1 MSRFAIAGLQLEISS
16 KDNRYLVQKEIEQT
30 LRVFPWVQMVVLG
43 ELASFGTDRNFAQEI
58 PGEIEN
64 FYCRIARDL
73 GIWLVPGSIYEK
85 DGDDI
90 YNTALAIDPQGRV
103 MGRYRKMFPF
113 LPYEQ
118 DVAAGEECLVFD
130 VPGAGRFGLHICYD
144 QWFPETAR
152 QLAWMGAEVILCPTM
167 TNTVDREL
175 ELCLARANAI
185 SNQCYVFNINVA
197 GSLGRGLSIAV
208 GPDGR
213 VIHQAGEAKEV
224 MPLEV
229 DFSEVRQVRE
239 RGVFGLGQTLKSFRD
254 NTAAFPVYEPGA
266 RAAGSFADLG
276 PLALPPRINL
286 D

>member
-16 KDNRYLVQKEIEQT
+16 KDNRYLIQKEIENT
-30 LRVFPWVQMVVLG
+30 LRIFPWVQMIVLG
-43 ELASFGTDRNFAQEI
+43 ELASFGTDKSFAQEM
-58 PGEIEN
+58 PGDIEN

-73 GIWLVPGSIYEK
+73 GIWLVPGSMYEK
-85 DGDDI
+85 DGDDT
-90 YNTALAIDPQGRV
+90 YNTALAIDAQGQV
-103 MGRYRKMFPF
+103 VGRYRKMFPF

-118 DVAAGEECLVFD
+118 DVSEGEDFMVFD

-152 QLAWMGAEVILCPTM
+152 NLAWMGAEVILCPTM

-185 SNQCYVFNINVA
+185 SNQCYVFNVNVA
-197 GSLGRGLSIAV
+197 GSLGRGLSIIV
-208 GPDGR
+208 GPDGQ
-213 VIHQAGEAKEV
+213 VIHQAGECREA
-224 MPLEV
+224 MPVEI
-229 DFSEVRQVRE
+229 DFEEVRQVRE

-254 NTAAFPVYEPGA
+254 SQSPLPAYEPGA
-266 RAAGSFADLG
+266 RSLGALSDLG
-276 PLALPPRINL
+276 PLKMPPKSKL